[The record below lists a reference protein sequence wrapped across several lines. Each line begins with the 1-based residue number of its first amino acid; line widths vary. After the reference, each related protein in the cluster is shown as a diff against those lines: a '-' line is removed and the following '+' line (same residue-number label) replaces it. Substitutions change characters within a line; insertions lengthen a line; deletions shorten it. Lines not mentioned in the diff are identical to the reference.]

1 MSKPHPRYSQ
11 YFYHAS
17 AYGLAGE
24 IERPVRQT
32 IPAQAASVLAGHGG
46 RGNSSVEKFD
56 FPPFFYCEP
65 AYTEVGGSDDEA
77 HNNLIPYAPS
87 ALKVLKVAYSLTP
100 VPFADCL

>member
-32 IPAQAASVLAGHGG
+32 IPAQAASVLAGNGG
-46 RGNSSVEKFD
+46 RGASSVEKFD
-56 FPPFFYCEP
+56 FPPFFYCDT
-65 AYTEVGGSDDEA
+65 AYTEVGGSY
-77 HNNLIPYAPS
+77 YADHGKQTTCATTVVEGLNVACVPPS
-87 ALKVLKVAYSLTP
+87 TRA
-100 VPFADCL
+100 